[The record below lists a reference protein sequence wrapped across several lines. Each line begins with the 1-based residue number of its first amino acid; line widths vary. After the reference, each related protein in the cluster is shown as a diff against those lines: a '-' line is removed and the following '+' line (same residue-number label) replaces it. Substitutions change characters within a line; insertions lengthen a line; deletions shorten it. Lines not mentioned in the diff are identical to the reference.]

1 MLGWRAIVV
10 ERMKH
15 TLIGEQSISIT
26 DLPTGF
32 STSLI
37 WGFYHSIF

>member
-1 MLGWRAIVV
+1 MLGWRAMVV
-10 ERMKH
+10 EKMEH
-15 TLIGEQSISIT
+15 TLIWERSISIT

-37 WGFYHSIF
+37 